1 MKRSTFALGAG
12 LLIAAAVPLGA
23 QTAGGLAQARAAG
36 QVGERYDGYLGY
48 ASPPSSGMVRSQTE
62 AINIRRRALYTG
74 LASRRGVS
82 PQEVGIT
89 AGCTL
94 LGRVAVGQS
103 YLLGDGVWRRRGA
116 GQAAPVPDYCTGG

>member
-1 MKRSTFALGAG
+1 MKRIGLMLAG
-12 LLIAAAVPLGA
+12 LCFAAAVPGVA
-23 QTAGGLAQARAAG
+23 QGIGLAQARAAG
-36 QVGERYDGYLGY
+36 QVGERFDGYLGY
-48 ASPPSSGMVRSQTE
+48 ATPPASGLVRSQTE
-62 AINIRRRALYTG
+62 AINIRRRALYTD

-94 LGRVAVGQS
+94 LGRVAVGES

-116 GQAAPVPDYCTGG
+116 GQPAPSPDYCTGG